1 VKYAFFPQNS
11 TKKPLNPNSELI
23 RGFALICDGA
33 ACDRMDKDEIV
44 ERVRAEK
51 VDFID
56 LMFSDLSG
64 QLKSVT
70 ISPRELENCLHNG
83 KWFDGSSI
91 EGFTRIHESD
101 MLLIPD
107 VSTYIPLP
115 WPRDQKR
122 VARMICDVH
131 EPGKTSFAGDPR
143 YILRRIREKAQKI
156 GYSYYV
162 GPEIEFFLFRS
173 REERTY
179 HDMAGY
185 FDFSPRDLATD
196 IRAVMV
202 STLEELGI
210 PVEMSHH
217 ECAPSQ
223 HEIDIE
229 YSDALKSADK
239 VMVLKQAIKT
249 VADDNGLYATFMPKP
264 VFGVNGSGMHT
275 HQSVLNKDGENV
287 FYDETDDYKLSS
299 LAYYFMGGQL
309 RYIRE
314 MVAILCP
321 TINSYKRLVR
331 GYEAPVYICW
341 GQRNRSALIRVPRYS
356 MGRERST
363 RLELRCP
370 DPSCNPYL
378 AFAAMLAA
386 GLKGIEERIEPPDP
400 VEEDVYGFDDRKLAK
415 FYIKTL
421 PEDLGEAIEELKE
434 SRFMRET
441 LGEHVFSKYL
451 ETKTTE
457 WKGFQ
462 KSVTDWELNRYRNL

>member
-1 VKYAFFPQNS
+1 MI
-11 TKKPLNPNSELI
+11 LELI
-23 RGFALICDGA
+23 KCFKLIDSRVVCGS
-33 ACDRMDKDEIV
+33 MDKDEIV
-44 ERVRAEK
+44 EKVREEK
-51 VDFID
+51 VEFID

-64 QLKSVT
+64 RLKSVT
-70 ISPRELENCLHNG
+70 ISPRELEDCLHNG

-107 VSTYIPLP
+107 ISTYILLP
-115 WPRDQKR
+115 WPRDQKK
-122 VARMICDVH
+122 VARMICDVY
-131 EPGKTSFAGDPR
+131 EPDRTSFAGDPR
-143 YILRRIREKAQKI
+143 FLLRRILERAEEK
-156 GYSYYV
+156 GYSYHV

-173 REERTY
+173 KEDRTY
-179 HDMAGY
+179 HDKAGY

-202 STLEELGI
+202 STLEKLGI

-229 YSDALKSADK
+229 YSDALKSADN
-239 VMVLKQAIKT
+239 VMILKQAIKT
-249 VADDNGLYATFMPKP
+249 VADESGLDATFMPKP
-264 VFGVNGSGMHT
+264 VFGINGSGMHT
-275 HQSVLNKDGENV
+275 HQSLFSKDGENL
-287 FYDETDDYKLSS
+287 FYDETDNYKLSS
-299 LAYYFMGGQL
+299 LAYHFMGGQL
-309 RYIRE
+309 RFIRE
-314 MVAILCP
+314 MVAVLCP
-321 TINSYKRLVR
+321 TVNSYKRLVR

-356 MGRERST
+356 VGRERST

-378 AFAAMLAA
+378 AFAVMLAA
-386 GLKGIEERIEPPDP
+386 GLKGVEEKIEPPDP
-400 VEEDVYGFDDRKLAK
+400 VEEDVYGFDDRKLGK

-421 PEDLGEAIEELKE
+421 PEDLGEAIEEFKG

-441 LGEHVFSKYL
+441 LGEHVFNKYL
-451 ETKTTE
+451 EIKATE
-457 WKGFQ
+457 WKEFQ
-462 KSVTDWELNRYRNL
+462 RSVTNWELNRYRDL